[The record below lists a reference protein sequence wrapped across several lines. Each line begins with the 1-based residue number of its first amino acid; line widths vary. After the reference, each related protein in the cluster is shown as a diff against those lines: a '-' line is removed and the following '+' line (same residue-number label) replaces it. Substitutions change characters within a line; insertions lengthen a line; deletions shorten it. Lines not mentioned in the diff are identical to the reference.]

1 MIEFT
6 NKNADRKFISI
17 FNNVEVEIIKIHS
30 KQFLEPILIMMDLST
45 RPISQLDSFNS
56 VDYKCAI
63 EELKE
68 IKKQGYEE
76 VFLKFANF
84 LINNV

>member
-6 NKNADRKFISI
+6 NRNADREFISI

-45 RPISQLDSFNS
+45 RPISQSELFNS

-68 IKKQGYEE
+68 IKKQRYEE